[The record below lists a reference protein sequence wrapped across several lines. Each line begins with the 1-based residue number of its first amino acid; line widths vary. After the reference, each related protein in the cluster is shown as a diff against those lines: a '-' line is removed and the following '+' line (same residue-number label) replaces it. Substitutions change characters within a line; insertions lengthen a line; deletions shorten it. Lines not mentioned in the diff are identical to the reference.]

1 MAKFITRIELHNADS
16 NDYETLHSEMKE
28 KGFDKTIK
36 DDHNKEYYLPN
47 GEYYFNK
54 PIQEHPTKED
64 YEIVLEKALKAA
76 EKTKKEF
83 SIITSRADVFN
94 WYKLEP
100 VN

>member
-1 MAKFITRIELHNADS
+1 MTRIELHDADS

-36 DDHNKEYYLPN
+36 NNDNKEYHLPN
-47 GEYYFNK
+47 GEYYFNE
-54 PIQEHPTKED
+54 PIQKHPTKKD
-64 YEIVLEKALKAA
+64 YEIVLERAQSAA
-76 EKTKKEF
+76 EKTKKKF
-83 SIITSRADVFN
+83 SIITSRADVIN

>member
-1 MAKFITRIELHNADS
+1 MAKFMTRIELHDADS
-16 NDYETLHSEMKE
+16 NDYETLHLEMQK

-36 DDHNKEYYLPN
+36 DNVNKEYHLPN

-54 PIQEHPTKED
+54 PIQVHLTKDD
-64 YEIVLEKALKAA
+64 YEIVLEKAISAA

-83 SIITSRADVFN
+83 SIITSRTDVIN